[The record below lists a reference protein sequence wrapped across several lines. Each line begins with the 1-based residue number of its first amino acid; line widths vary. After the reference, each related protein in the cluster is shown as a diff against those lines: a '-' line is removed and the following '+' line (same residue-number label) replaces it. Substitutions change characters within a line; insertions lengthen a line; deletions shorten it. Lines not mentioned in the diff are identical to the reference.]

1 MSFFGWDI
9 VMTALKDF
17 HTRSLT
23 ENRDKLK
30 NEDKLTKELK
40 CIWLGRQSLFQTFD
54 EVLEKV
60 DVQEIKEL
68 LSSRRTSQL

>member
-1 MSFFGWDI
+1 
-9 VMTALKDF
+9 MTALKDF